1 MAAGLRIEIS
11 GEDAVLGALARAAD
25 RLAHPKPLF
34 DAIGALLVASTQMRF
49 ERGVDPE
56 GKAWPP
62 SLRVLLEGG
71 RTLVDSGELVAS
83 ITHEPSD
90 TGVVVGTNS
99 IKAAAHQFGATIR
112 PKTAKALAFSIG
124 GRDVFAGE
132 VTIPRRAFLGLDD
145 DDEAMIV
152 EEAEGFVLAPLGA
165 AAPGAAAP
173 TAPAGGVDAG

>member
-1 MAAGLRIEIS
+1 MAAGLKIEIT
-11 GEDAVLGALARAAD
+11 GDDETLGALARAAD

-71 RTLVDSGELVAS
+71 RTVVDTGALVAS
-83 ITHEPSD
+83 ITHQASD
-90 TGVVVGTNS
+90 AGVVVGTNS
-99 IKAAAHQFGATIR
+99 IKAASHQFGATIR
-112 PKTAKALAFSIG
+112 PKTARALALSIG

-152 EEAEGFVLAPLGA
+152 EEAEGFVLAPF
-165 AAPGAAAP
+165 GAAAP